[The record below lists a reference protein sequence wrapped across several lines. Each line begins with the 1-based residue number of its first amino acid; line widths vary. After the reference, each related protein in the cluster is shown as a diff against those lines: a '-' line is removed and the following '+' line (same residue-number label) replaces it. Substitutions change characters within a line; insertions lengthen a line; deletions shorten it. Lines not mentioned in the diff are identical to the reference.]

1 MIIGVGLDVIPISRI
16 APMLA
21 RHGER
26 LARRLFTD
34 DERAYCRGRGAPA
47 QHFAVRFAAKEALL
61 KAIGA
66 PPGLRWREIEV
77 LPGRGGAP
85 ELRLTGAA
93 ADAASAR
100 GAIRRHVSLTHA
112 GDVAAAVVVL
122 EGGP

>member
-1 MIIGVGLDVIPISRI
+1 MIVGLGLDVIPISRI
-16 APMLA
+16 AAMLA
-21 RHGER
+21 RYGAR
-26 LARRLFTD
+26 LEQRLFTD
-34 DERAYCRGRGAPA
+34 DERAYCRGRGVPA

-66 PPGLRWREIEV
+66 PSGLRWREIEV
-77 LPGRGGAP
+77 LPGPGGAP

-100 GAIRRHVSLTHA
+100 GAVHRHVSLTHA

-122 EGGP
+122 EAAS

>member
-1 MIIGVGLDVIPISRI
+1 VIVGLGLDVIPISRI
-16 APMLA
+16 AAMLA
-21 RHGER
+21 RYGAR
-26 LARRLFTD
+26 LEQRLFTD
-34 DERAYCRGRGAPA
+34 DERAYCRGRGVPA

-66 PPGLRWREIEV
+66 PSGLRWREIEV
-77 LPGRGGAP
+77 LPGPGGAP

-100 GAIRRHVSLTHA
+100 GAVRRHVSLTHA

-122 EGGP
+122 EGAS